1 MCIDASKGSICKFLF
16 ELGFVKSGLL
26 SDGLTEVYVH
36 HDNPVR
42 IKVPTV
48 VKFLPTVFV
57 SHQIKL
63 LEQYGFGIKEI
74 RRKLAKANSGS

>member
-1 MCIDASKGSICKFLF
+1 MLPKEVFCRFLL

-36 HDNPVR
+36 DDNPVR
-42 IKVPTV
+42 IKVPTD

-57 SHQIKL
+57 SHQIRL
-63 LEQYGFGIKEI
+63 LEQFGFGSKEI
-74 RRKLAKANSGS
+74 ERKLAKVNGDS